1 MTANQK
7 GKKAQK
13 GPKRRCKKCP
23 KRLKMKEKE
32 GSPLKEKLAA
42 K

>member
-1 MTANQK
+1 MAAK
-7 GKKAQK
+7 KEGKKAQQGAQK
-13 GPKRRCKKCP
+13 WPQKCP

-32 GSPLKEKLAA
+32 GSPLKEKLVA